1 MQSDSPRTAVR
12 SPVLPWILL
21 ILIIGGG
28 GVYFFRTQIADI
40 LRPLP
45 PPATSTPISGQGILK
60 RIQALNNLESAA
72 FHLEAVI
79 SKEQA
84 GTWWKGWQD
93 GQSALFVA
101 NGSVVAGINLSRLT
115 ADDVRVSTD
124 GKTVRITL
132 PPAEILNVSV
142 TDLNAVDTKTGIL
155 GLIKLDEGLR
165 QQAMQD
171 ARSRLQTIAC
181 ESGILKTATENS
193 THDIERLFTLMDG
206 IEVTVSAAPA
216 APCQAPATP

>member
-1 MQSDSPRTAVR
+1 
-12 SPVLPWILL
+12 
-21 ILIIGGG
+21 
-28 GVYFFRTQIADI
+28 
-40 LRPLP
+40 
-45 PPATSTPISGQGILK
+45 
-60 RIQALNNLESAA
+60 
-72 FHLEAVI
+72 
-79 SKEQA
+79 
-84 GTWWKGWQD
+84 
-93 GQSALFVA
+93 
-101 NGSVVAGINLSRLT
+101 
-115 ADDVRVSTD
+115 
-124 GKTVRITL
+124 
-132 PPAEILNVSV
+132 
-142 TDLNAVDTKTGIL
+142 LNAVDTKTGIL